1 MSHKPVHAG
10 RQVGWRRPLRAL
22 AAIVAAVWV
31 TALLPGAAWSAS
43 DSPGSQGTNTALP
56 PTDSAVTVSAASVL
70 GQNSPFHNLKITV
83 NQTRNL
89 VNQAISVTWSGGT
102 PTNADLGG
110 FNGTFQDNFLQIFEC
125 WGNPDN
131 FNPANPGPPPDQCEF
146 GATPEPGTSQANTVP
161 ASSLPNDLNSRW
173 LLHSGGKWVPFKSV
187 NGDTI
192 PVQSNSNANA
202 FNSIQYWLN
211 PYFNFDTTNEDD
223 FGLTEADGSGSEFF
237 TADTGLEATGLGCGQ
252 QGYRQPDGTFTIP
265 KCWLVIVPRG
275 SATVENLD
283 GCSVTACGG
292 VDTSPLSPSAWK
304 NRIAV
309 PLDFNPIGSSCAIG
323 ANERRIVGSELATPA
338 VTNWQPVLC
347 ATPGAPPYQYASI
360 SDNQARQ
367 QLTSAIIG
375 APGMGVI
382 SQPLDPSTVP
392 TGHPIVYAPLTLS
405 GVVIGFNIQRT
416 PKVSG
421 AAGYDPAEDPLR
433 GVQLAHVY
441 LTPRLVAK
449 LLTESYLDQFFE
461 LGISGVQGY
470 DWVKK
475 NPLSLVNDPDFLQF
489 NPEFKKLQTLAG
501 AEAGGLVVE
510 QPTSDAAYELWQ
522 WILSD
527 REARGWLSGQPDPWG
542 MQANP
547 LYTITADT
555 NPTGAPFG
563 TPTPDNYPKSDP
575 YQFQSGPVQ
584 TGIVPRPLSM
594 QDVMPYANS
603 MQLSAQE
610 TRTASDGSA
619 IGLNQSALFASTAWT
634 KVGPQK
640 PGNRF
645 ILSVTDSADA
655 AAYGLQTASLSR
667 SGDDRTNRT
676 FVAPDQSGLAAGGQ
690 AMVASATPG
699 VIQANV
705 SATATGAYP
714 LPTLTYA
721 AVIPSNLDTS
731 ARHDYAK
738 FITYAAGPGQTL
750 GTKFGNLPPGY
761 VPLSAALRAQALAAA
776 QAILTSP
783 AASPAAGGT
792 PATGAAANSA
802 SGTSRSGQGTGTA
815 NSNSA
820 GSGAGSHGGSAG
832 AGSTTVPGSGSAV
845 SGTPNGA
852 PSAQVSLAGSRS
864 RTPAQLLG
872 AVRYVLP
879 IALALGIG
887 CALAARWLGIRRRPG
902 STSAP
907 PAP

>member
-1 MSHKPVHAG
+1 LS
-10 RQVGWRRPLRAL
+10 AL
-22 AAIVAAVWV
+22 VATVAAVGG
-31 TALLPGAAWSAS
+31 TALVPGVASSAS
-43 DSPGSQGTNTALP
+43 DSSVGSQGTDTALP
-56 PTDSAVTVSAASVL
+56 PTDSAVTISAATAL
-70 GQNSPFHNLKITV
+70 GPDSPFHDLKITV
-83 NQTRNL
+83 NQTKNL
-89 VNQAISVTWSGGT
+89 VNQAISVTWKGGT

-110 FNGTFQDNFLQIFEC
+110 FNGTFEDNFLQIFEC

-131 FNPANPGPPPDQCEF
+131 SNAANPGPPPDQCEF

-161 ASSLPNDLNSRW
+161 TSSLPNDLTSRW
-173 LLHSGGKWVPFKSV
+173 LLHSGGKWVPFRAV
-187 NGDTI
+187 NGDHV

-202 FNSIQYWLN
+202 FNNIQYWLN

-223 FGLTEADGSGSEFF
+223 FGLTEPNGTGSEFF
-237 TADTGLEATGLGCGQ
+237 TVDTGLEATGLGCGQ
-252 QGYRQPDGTFTIP
+252 LSYRQPNGASTIP
-265 KCWLVIVPRG
+265 KCWLVVVPRA
-275 SATVENLD
+275 SYAAENTD
-283 GCSVTACGG
+283 GCSPTGCGG

-304 NRIAV
+304 NRIAI
-309 PLDFNPIGSSCAIG
+309 PLEFNPIGSSCAIG
-323 ANERRIVGSELATPA
+323 ADERRIVGSELATPA
-338 VTNWQPVLC
+338 VINWQPVLC

-367 QLTSAIIG
+367 QLTSGILG
-375 APGMGVI
+375 APGMAVV
-382 SQPLDPSTVP
+382 SRPLDPSTVP
-392 TGHPIVYAPLTLS
+392 SGHPIVYAPLTLS

-416 PKVSG
+416 PRVSG

-433 GVQLAHVY
+433 GVQVAHIY

-475 NPLSLVNDPDFLQF
+475 NPISLLTDPDFLQF
-489 NPEFKKLQTLAG
+489 NPEFTKLQTSG
-501 AEAGGLVVE
+501 AAESGGLVVE

-527 REARGWLSGQPDPWG
+527 REARAWLSGQPDPWG

-547 LYTITADT
+547 LYTITSDT

-563 TPTPDNYPKSDP
+563 IPTPDNYPKSDP

-594 QDVMPYANS
+594 QDVLPYANS
-603 MQLSAQE
+603 MQIAAQE
-610 TRTASDGSA
+610 TRTTNDGSA
-619 IGLNQSALFASTAWT
+619 TGLNQFALFASTAWT

-645 ILSVTDSADA
+645 IVSVTDSADA

-667 SGDDRTNRT
+667 SGDDTSSRT
-676 FVAPDQSGLAAGGQ
+676 FIAPDQAGLAAGGQ

-699 VIQANV
+699 VLQADV
-705 SATATGAYP
+705 SATAPGAYP
-714 LPTLTYA
+714 LPELTYA
-721 AVIPSNLDTS
+721 AVLPSTIDTS

-738 FITYAAGPGQTL
+738 FITYAAGPGQTV
-750 GTKFGNLPPGY
+750 GTEFGDLPPGY
-761 VPLSAALRAQALAAA
+761 VPLTASQRAQANAAA
-776 QAILTSP
+776 EQILTSP
-783 AASPAAGGT
+783 TASPPPVSPGGSRANAGSTSVYSPGTGTTATSGSTGSAAGPQSGT
-792 PATGAAANSA
+792 AGA
-802 SGTSRSGQGTGTA
+802 SGTA
-815 NSNSA
+815 A
-820 GSGAGSHGGSAG
+820 P
-832 AGSTTVPGSGSAV
+832 GSTPAATGS
-845 SGTPNGA
+845 PNGS
-852 PSAQVSLAGSRS
+852 PSAKVSLAGSRS

-887 CALAARWLGIRRRPG
+887 CALAARWLGIRRRSG